1 MLNKK
6 FRSLCIVLFLFLTI
20 HVCISQDNT
29 RIPSEN
35 PRLIIGIIVSQMRS
49 DYIYRFWDKYE
60 ENGFKQLITR
70 GTFCKNASFN
80 YLLSQEG
87 VGHATIATGALPAS
101 HGIVSKEWYLSLQD
115 KIVQSVEDEKYNTV
129 GGSYESG
136 KYSPENLMC
145 TTFSDELRL
154 SNNMKSKVFGISLNP
169 APAILSSGHTANGV
183 YWFDEKTGNWVTST
197 YYADSLPSWVKD
209 FNSRKFQ
216 DIYLEREWNTVL
228 PANSYTESLPDNNKY
243 EKGIKGQTVF
253 PYNLYELANVK
264 KRKPDYNI
272 LKSTPFGNSF
282 VKDFAI
288 SVIVNEDLGKD
299 NYPDVLTI
307 CFTSTENI
315 GGLFGPNSVEL
326 EDAFL
331 RLDQELAHFLNFIDE
346 TIGKENVL
354 IYLTSDH
361 GISHM
366 PDYLNDYKIPAGYFN
381 EKGAV
386 ALLKSALSNVYGQGD
401 WVKAYNSQQVY
412 LNRTLIEDAKI
423 PLNEIQDYTARFLLQ
438 FSGVANTVTSTTLET
453 TNFSGG
459 IFEKIQNGFSQK
471 RSGDVIIN
479 LKSGWIEK
487 GEESSISGLSY
498 AYDSRI
504 PLIWYGWKIGRNTI
518 FKPVD
523 IRDIA
528 ATISAFLN
536 ITYPNAC
543 TGNPVLELIK

>member
-1 MLNKK
+1 MLNTKS
-6 FRSLCIVLFLFLTI
+6 RPLLLLAFLILI
-20 HVCISQDNT
+20 SHVCIPQDKT

-35 PRLIIGIIVSQMRS
+35 PRLIIGIIVSQMRY
-49 DYIYRFWDKYE
+49 DYIYRFWNKCE
-60 ENGFKQLITR
+60 ENGFKKLITR
-70 GTFCKNASFN
+70 GTYCKNASFN

-87 VGHATIATGALPAS
+87 VGHATIVTGALPAS

-115 KIVQSVEDEKYNTV
+115 KIVQSIEDEKYNTV
-129 GGSYESG
+129 GGSFEAG

-154 SNNMKSKVFGISLNP
+154 SNNLKSKVFSISLDP
-169 APAILSSGHTANGV
+169 APAILSGGHTANGV

-197 YYADSLPSWVKD
+197 YYNDSLPLWVRD

-216 DIYLEREWNTVL
+216 DVYLEREWNTLL
-228 PANSYTESLPDNNKY
+228 PVDSYTESLPDDNRY
-243 EKGIKGQTVF
+243 EKGIKGQSVF
-253 PYNLYELANVK
+253 PYNLSELANVK

-272 LKSTPFGNSF
+272 LKCTPFGNSL
-282 VKDFAI
+282 VKDLAI
-288 SVIVNEDLGKD
+288 SCIVNEDLGKD
-299 NYPDVLTI
+299 EFPDILNI

-315 GGLFGPNSVEL
+315 GNLFGPNSVEV

-331 RLDQELAHFLNFIDE
+331 RLDKELAHFLNFIDE

-354 IYLTSDH
+354 IFLTSDH

-381 EKGAV
+381 ERGAV
-386 ALLKSALSNVYGQGD
+386 SLLKSALNNVYGQGD

-423 PLNEIQDYTARFLLQ
+423 PLDEIQDYTARFLLQ
-438 FSGVANTVTSTTLET
+438 FTGVANTVTSTTLQT

-459 IFEKIQNGFSQK
+459 IFEKIQNGFNQK

-479 LKSGWIEK
+479 LKAGWTEK
-487 GEESSISGLSY
+487 GDESSNAGLSY

-504 PLIWYGWKIGRNTI
+504 PLIWYGWKTGRNTI
-518 FKPVD
+518 LRPVD

-528 ATISAFLN
+528 PTISAFLN

-543 TGNPVLELIK
+543 TGNPVLELLK

>member
-6 FRSLCIVLFLFLTI
+6 FRPFCIVLFLFLI
-20 HVCISQDNT
+20 NRACIPQDNT

-60 ENGFKQLITR
+60 EKGFKKLITR
-70 GTFCKNASFN
+70 GTYCKNASFN

-169 APAILSSGHTANGV
+169 APAILSSGHIANDV

-228 PANSYTESLPDNNKY
+228 PASSYTESLPDNNKY
-243 EKGIKGQTVF
+243 EKGIKGQIVF

-299 NYPDVLTI
+299 DYPDVLNI

-315 GGLFGPNSVEL
+315 GSLFGPNSVEV

-366 PDYLNDYKIPAGYFN
+366 PDYLNDFKIPAGYFN

-412 LNRTLIEDAKI
+412 LNRTLIEDANI

-438 FSGVANTVTSTTLET
+438 FSGVANTVTSTTLQT

-459 IFEKIQNGFSQK
+459 IFEKIQNGFNQK

-487 GEESSISGLSY
+487 GEESSNAGFSY

-518 FKPVD
+518 LKPVD

-528 ATISAFLN
+528 PTISAFLN

-543 TGNPVLELIK
+543 TGNPVLDLIK

>member
-20 HVCISQDNT
+20 HVCIPQDNT

>member
-6 FRSLCIVLFLFLTI
+6 FRPFCIVLFLFLI
-20 HVCISQDNT
+20 NRASIPQDNT

-60 ENGFKQLITR
+60 EKGFKKLITR
-70 GTFCKNASFN
+70 GTYCKNASFN

-169 APAILSSGHTANGV
+169 APAILSSGHIANDV

-228 PANSYTESLPDNNKY
+228 PASSYTESLPDNNKY

-299 NYPDVLTI
+299 DYPDVLNI

-315 GGLFGPNSVEL
+315 GSLFGPNSVEV

-366 PDYLNDYKIPAGYFN
+366 PDYLNDFKIPAGYFN

-412 LNRTLIEDAKI
+412 LNRTLIEDANI

-438 FSGVANTVTSTTLET
+438 FSGVANTVTSTTLQT

-459 IFEKIQNGFSQK
+459 IFEKIQNGFNQK

-487 GEESSISGLSY
+487 GEESSNAGFSY

-518 FKPVD
+518 LKPVD

-528 ATISAFLN
+528 PTISAFLN

>member
-1 MLNKK
+1 MLNMK
-6 FRSLCIVLFLFLTI
+6 FRLLCIVLSLFSI
-20 HVCISQDNT
+20 NHVCIPQDNT

-60 ENGFKQLITR
+60 ENGFKKLITR
-70 GTFCKNASFN
+70 GTYCKNASFN

-87 VGHATIATGALPAS
+87 VGHATISTGALPAS
-101 HGIVSKEWYLSLQD
+101 HGIVAKEWYLSLQD
-115 KIVQSVEDEKYNTV
+115 KIVQSVEDEKYNTT

-243 EKGIKGQTVF
+243 EKGIKGQIVF

-288 SVIVNEDLGKD
+288 SVIVNENLGKD
-299 NYPDVLTI
+299 DYPDVLNI

-315 GGLFGPNSVEL
+315 GSLFGPNSVEL

-354 IYLTSDH
+354 VYLTSDH

-366 PDYLNDYKIPAGYFN
+366 PDYLNDLKIPAGYFN

-438 FSGVANTVTSTTLET
+438 FSGVANTVTSTTLQT

-459 IFEKIQNGFSQK
+459 IFEKIQNGFNQK

-487 GEESSISGLSY
+487 GEESSNAGLSY

-518 FKPVD
+518 IKPVD

-528 ATISAFLN
+528 PTLSAFLN

>member
-1 MLNKK
+1 MKS
-6 FRSLCIVLFLFLTI
+6 RPLCIVIFLFLI
-20 HVCISQDNT
+20 NYVCIPQDNT

-49 DYIYRFWDKYE
+49 DFIYRFWDKYE
-60 ENGFKQLITR
+60 ENGFKKLITR
-70 GTFCKNASFN
+70 GTYCKNASFN

-115 KIVQSVEDEKYNTV
+115 KIVQNIEDEKYNTV

-136 KYSPENLMC
+136 KCSPENLMC

-154 SNNMKSKVFGISLNP
+154 SNNLKSKVFGISLDP

-183 YWFDEKTGNWVTST
+183 YWFDEKSGNWVTST
-197 YYADSLPSWVKD
+197 YYADSLPSWVRD

-216 DIYLEREWNTVL
+216 DVYLEREWNTLL
-228 PANSYTESLPDNNKY
+228 PVKNYTESLPDNNKY

-264 KRKPDYNI
+264 KRKTDYNV

-288 SVIVNEDLGKD
+288 SCIVNENLGKD
-299 NYPDVLTI
+299 KYPDVLNI

-315 GGLFGPNSVEL
+315 GSLFGPNSVEV

-346 TIGKENVL
+346 AIGKENVL

-366 PDYLNDYKIPAGYFN
+366 PDYLNDFKIPAGYFN
-381 EKGAV
+381 DKGAV
-386 ALLKSALSNVYGQGD
+386 ALLKSALNNVYGQGD

-423 PLNEIQDYTARFLLQ
+423 PLNEIQDYAARFLLQ
-438 FSGVANTVTSTTLET
+438 FSGVANTVTSTTLQT

-459 IFEKIQNGFSQK
+459 IFEKIQNGFNQK

-487 GEESSISGLSY
+487 GEESSNTGLSY
-498 AYDSRI
+498 AYDSKI
-504 PLIWYGWKIGRNTI
+504 PIIWYGWKVGRNTI
-518 FKPVD
+518 LKPVD

-528 ATISAFLN
+528 PTISAFLN

>member
-6 FRSLCIVLFLFLTI
+6 FRPFCIVLFLFLI
-20 HVCISQDNT
+20 NRACIPQDNT

-60 ENGFKQLITR
+60 EKGFKKLITR
-70 GTFCKNASFN
+70 GTYCKNASFN

-169 APAILSSGHTANGV
+169 APAILSSGHIANDV

-228 PANSYTESLPDNNKY
+228 PASSYTESLPDNNKY
-243 EKGIKGQTVF
+243 EKGIKGQIVF

-299 NYPDVLTI
+299 DYPDVLNI

-315 GGLFGPNSVEL
+315 GSLFGPNSVEV

-366 PDYLNDYKIPAGYFN
+366 PDYLNDFKIPAGYFN

-412 LNRTLIEDAKI
+412 LNRTLIEDANI

-438 FSGVANTVTSTTLET
+438 FSGVANTVTSTTLQT

-459 IFEKIQNGFSQK
+459 IFEKIQNGFNQK

-487 GEESSISGLSY
+487 GEESSNAGFSY

-518 FKPVD
+518 LKPVD

-528 ATISAFLN
+528 PTISAFLN

>member
-1 MLNKK
+1 MLKMK
-6 FRSLCIVLFLFLTI
+6 SRPLCIVIFLFLI
-20 HVCISQDNT
+20 NYVCIPQDNT

-49 DYIYRFWDKYE
+49 DFIYRFWDKYE
-60 ENGFKQLITR
+60 ENGFKKLITR
-70 GTFCKNASFN
+70 GTYCKNASFN

-115 KIVQSVEDEKYNTV
+115 KIVQNIEDEKYNTV

-136 KYSPENLMC
+136 KCSPENLMC

-154 SNNMKSKVFGISLNP
+154 SNNLKSKVFGISLDP

-183 YWFDEKTGNWVTST
+183 YWFDEKSGNWVTST
-197 YYADSLPSWVKD
+197 YYADSLPSWVRD

-216 DIYLEREWNTVL
+216 DVYLEREWNTLL
-228 PANSYTESLPDNNKY
+228 PVKNYTESLPDNNKY

-264 KRKPDYNI
+264 KRKTDYNV

-288 SVIVNEDLGKD
+288 SCIVNENLGKD
-299 NYPDVLTI
+299 KYPDVLNI

-315 GGLFGPNSVEL
+315 GSLFGPNSVEV

-366 PDYLNDYKIPAGYFN
+366 PDYLNDFKIPAGYFN
-381 EKGAV
+381 DKGAV
-386 ALLKSALSNVYGQGD
+386 ALLKSALNNVYGQGD

-423 PLNEIQDYTARFLLQ
+423 PLNEIQDYAARFLLQ
-438 FSGVANTVTSTTLET
+438 FSGVANTVTSTTLQT

-459 IFEKIQNGFSQK
+459 IFEKIQNGFNQK

-487 GEESSISGLSY
+487 GEESSNKGLSY

-504 PLIWYGWKIGRNTI
+504 PIIWYGWKIGRNTI
-518 FKPVD
+518 LKPVD

-528 ATISAFLN
+528 PTISAFLN